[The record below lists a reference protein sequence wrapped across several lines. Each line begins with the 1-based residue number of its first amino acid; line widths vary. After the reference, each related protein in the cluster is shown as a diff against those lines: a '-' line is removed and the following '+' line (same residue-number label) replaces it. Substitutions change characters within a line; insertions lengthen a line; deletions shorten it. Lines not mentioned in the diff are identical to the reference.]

1 MSTQERARRLNQIPK
16 LIWFTGLS
24 GSGKTTLVNALNELL
39 EENNFVTAVLD
50 GDAVRKTLNKDLGY
64 SRDDRDENLRRVAE
78 VSNLLLTSGLIVL
91 AAFISPFQ
99 AERDRIKKIVGDE
112 NYIEVF
118 VSTPIDTCEQRDV
131 KGLYAKARKGLLP
144 AFTGISSPYEVP
156 LNPSITID
164 TTHSSV
170 ASDAITLFK
179 IILPLVS
186 FAN

>member
-1 MSTQERARRLNQIPK
+1 MSTRERNQRLNQMPK

-24 GSGKTTLVNALNELL
+24 GAGKTTLVKALNELL
-39 EENNFVTAVLD
+39 EENNFITTVLD
-50 GDAVRKTLNKDLGY
+50 GDVIRKTLNKDLGY

-99 AERDRIKKIVGDE
+99 EERDMIKKIVGDE

-118 VSTPIDTCEQRDV
+118 VSTPIDTCEQRDI

-156 LNPSITID
+156 LEPFITID

-170 ASDAITLFK
+170 AKDAITLFNA
-179 IILPLVS
+179 ILPLVS
-186 FAN
+186 FTN